1 MNETTTET
9 ELGDTPHRLHGR
21 ESVLGLDV
29 LSRYQREYVI
39 DAPTEAGRRFQSAM
53 AILQEEVERQI
64 KTAPCVGS
72 TESGTPNRKVI
83 QNHEHSE
90 YSTV

>member
-9 ELGDTPHRLHGR
+9 ELDDTPNRLYGR
-21 ESVLGLDV
+21 ESVLGL
-29 LSRYQREYVI
+29 
-39 DAPTEAGRRFQSAM
+39 TEGEALRRIFSIARK
-53 AILQEEVERQI
+53 ALDKI
-64 KTAPCVGS
+64 KTAPCVTN
-72 TESGTPNRKVI
+72 TESGTPSRKVI